1 MYFLCIIFKLFPLG
15 GVAISIRKQAPL
27 GKEYMLSGTPERFF
41 FWPRNAS
48 HRLTETKVRCNI
60 GINDLLQVLDF
71 GGLC

>member
-41 FWPRNAS
+41 FGHEMHPIDSQKLRSGA
-48 HRLTETKVRCNI
+48 T
-60 GINDLLQVLDF
+60 
-71 GGLC
+71 